1 MSRFFLSVILSLT
14 LLLFGTTSMS
24 AWDNGKKTSWGI
36 KAGLNYSG
44 VTGVDGISGVDLR
57 DYTGFNVG
65 VAFKAKLPLCFSI
78 QPEVLYFQAGTNV
91 KVPESAFVEGKLYN
105 GNIYIPFNIQW
116 GPDFSGF
123 RIYAQVSPFIG
134 FALFNR
140 FKWEDASGT
149 HIEVLSGDT
158 NRFMGGIGAGVGFEF
173 WRLQI
178 SAKYNWN
185 FNKMFKE
192 SEFLTRTF
200 QDAKM
205 RGLEISIGFL
215 F

>member
-1 MSRFFLSVILSLT
+1 MSRSFLSVTLSLI
-14 LLLFGTTSMS
+14 LLASGMTSLS

-44 VTGVDGISGVDLR
+44 VTGLNGIQDVDLR
-57 DYTGFNVG
+57 DNTGFNVG
-65 VAFKAKLPLCFSI
+65 LAFKAKLPLFFAI
-78 QPEVLYFQAGTNV
+78 QPELLYFQAGT
-91 KVPESAFVEGKLYN
+91 SARVSNSGLDGTLYN
-105 GNIYIPFNIQW
+105 GNLYIPLNIQW
-116 GPDFSGF
+116 GPDFNGF

-134 FALFNR
+134 FTLFNR
-140 FKWEDASGT
+140 FKWEDAAGK

-158 NRFMGGIGAGVGFEF
+158 NYFMGGIGAGIGFEF

-185 FNKMFKE
+185 FNKLLKD
-192 SEFLTRTF
+192 SGFLPHAF
-200 QDAKM
+200 EDAKM
-205 RGLEISIGFL
+205 RGLEISVGFM